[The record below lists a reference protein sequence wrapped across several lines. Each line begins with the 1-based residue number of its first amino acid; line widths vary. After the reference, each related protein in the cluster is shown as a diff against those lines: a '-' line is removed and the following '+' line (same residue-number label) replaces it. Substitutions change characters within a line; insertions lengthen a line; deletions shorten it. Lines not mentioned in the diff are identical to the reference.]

1 MPFLYAI
8 GALGT
13 AVLILFIINYTD
25 KLENCE
31 KERHTKEMTKV
42 IVCEKCG
49 APLKSNICEFC
60 GAKYNFTDINFSQD
74 EQK

>member
-31 KERHTKEMTKV
+31 KERHTKEMTKRWLFS
-42 IVCEKCG
+42 
-49 APLKSNICEFC
+49 LKKRRI
-60 GAKYNFTDINFSQD
+60 
-74 EQK
+74 